1 MNDEWERE
9 FADELEDERMRL
21 HGPEPVETPD
31 WCGACGTWHNY
42 TTQCPEEDDEEERNA
57 RRIAEHERRQVA
69 EMEGEV
75 W

>member
-31 WCGACGTWHNY
+31 WCGACGTWHNN
-42 TTQCPEEDDEEERNA
+42 TTQCPEDDDE
-57 RRIAEHERRQVA
+57 
-69 EMEGEV
+69 
-75 W
+75 